1 MRDNWEGH
9 KWRQHVVG
17 GPRKL
22 RDRGSTLLLNRG
34 LARESRYRVITHSC
48 GKTFLADTNCCH
60 SQIFFV
66 CRSKCFCRVRGTQTM
81 ETMHSLHSGCAEGR
95 HLAESSSWMEQRV
108 CNMLVNV
115 GDCTDISCTW
125 ETYSTYSTSQ
135 MHQLS
140 RTFFPPL
147 YMFPPID

>member
-1 MRDNWEGH
+1 MW
-9 KWRQHVVG
+9 WG

-22 RDRGSTLLLNRG
+22 RDGGSTLLLNRG

-48 GKTFLADTNCCH
+48 VKKVFGQYQLLSFPD
-60 SQIFFV
+60 IFCVPLQMFG
-66 CRSKCFCRVRGTQTM
+66 RVRGTQTM